1 MKQDM
6 KEFMAKVSEDEGL
19 RVKLEA
25 LAGLPEDE
33 VAARMA
39 AIACEAG
46 FEVAVEDLDP
56 AETELDESELAA
68 VSGGSVIVSPL
79 FKCNY
84 QQDNTLCCASCAYSR
99 FSYPNLYCFLDKTK
113 AAEACRSH
121 AFAVQRKPSIER
133 SAHERAIERLLKKA
147 SEDGPLKEELGALAG
162 LPEEE
167 RAERAAAI
175 AREAGF
181 DVSVEDFAP
190 VETELDDDEL
200 NVVAGG
206 SYACCCRQTGTGLM
220 DDRPVL
226 CDCPREGTGAWT
238 DGSGFVNVD
247 RVCHSMGDVG

>member
-84 QQDNTLCCASCAYSR
+84 QQDNKLCCASCAYSR
-99 FSYPNLYCFLDKTK
+99 FSYPNLYCFLDKNEGGPK
-113 AAEACRSH
+113 PAE
-121 AFAVQRKPSIER
+121 VM
-133 SAHERAIERLLKKA
+133 
-147 SEDGPLKEELGALAG
+147 PLQSNGNL
-162 LPEEE
+162 
-167 RAERAAAI
+167 
-175 AREAGF
+175 
-181 DVSVEDFAP
+181 
-190 VETELDDDEL
+190 
-200 NVVAGG
+200 
-206 SYACCCRQTGTGLM
+206 Q
-220 DDRPVL
+220 
-226 CDCPREGTGAWT
+226 
-238 DGSGFVNVD
+238 
-247 RVCHSMGDVG
+247 

>member
-1 MKQDM
+1 
-6 KEFMAKVSEDEGL
+6 MACTDLDKAAPAAGDDRHLHEECGVFGVWAPGEDVAKLTYYGLYALQHRGQEAAGIAVADGSQILVFKDLGLVSQVFDEQTLSSLVGHIAVGHCRYSTTGSTTWENAQPTFAITDVGSGIALGHNGNLVNATSL

-99 FSYPNLYCFLDKTK
+99 FSYPNLYCF
-113 AAEACRSH
+113 
-121 AFAVQRKPSIER
+121 
-133 SAHERAIERLLKKA
+133 
-147 SEDGPLKEELGALAG
+147 
-162 LPEEE
+162 
-167 RAERAAAI
+167 
-175 AREAGF
+175 
-181 DVSVEDFAP
+181 
-190 VETELDDDEL
+190 
-200 NVVAGG
+200 
-206 SYACCCRQTGTGLM
+206 YA
-220 DDRPVL
+220 
-226 CDCPREGTGAWT
+226 
-238 DGSGFVNVD
+238 
-247 RVCHSMGDVG
+247 

>member
-1 MKQDM
+1 MNEQLK
-6 KEFMAKVSEDEGL
+6 
-19 RVKLEA
+19 
-25 LAGLPEDE
+25 
-33 VAARMA
+33 
-39 AIACEAG
+39 G
-46 FEVAVEDLDP
+46 F
-56 AETELDESELAA
+56 
-68 VSGGSVIVSPL
+68 
-79 FKCNY
+79 
-84 QQDNTLCCASCAYSR
+84 
-99 FSYPNLYCFLDKTK
+99 
-113 AAEACRSH
+113 
-121 AFAVQRKPSIER
+121 
-133 SAHERAIERLLKKA
+133 LKKA

-206 SYACCCRQTGTGLM
+206 SYACFCRQTGTGLM

-226 CDCPREGTGAWT
+226 CDCPREWTGAWT

>member
-68 VSGGSVIVSPL
+68 VSGGSVNVSPL

-99 FSYPNLYCFLDKTK
+99 FSYPNLYCFLD
-113 AAEACRSH
+113 
-121 AFAVQRKPSIER
+121 SI
-133 SAHERAIERLLKKA
+133 
-147 SEDGPLKEELGALAG
+147 
-162 LPEEE
+162 
-167 RAERAAAI
+167 
-175 AREAGF
+175 
-181 DVSVEDFAP
+181 
-190 VETELDDDEL
+190 
-200 NVVAGG
+200 
-206 SYACCCRQTGTGLM
+206 
-220 DDRPVL
+220 
-226 CDCPREGTGAWT
+226 
-238 DGSGFVNVD
+238 
-247 RVCHSMGDVG
+247 